1 VADVTG
7 GIGKAGGLGRVGNVL
22 DTQQAFRGKLSGIR
36 DAASEALS
44 VLKEDLS
51 PDEVTLRFGIKIT
64 AEGGAVV
71 ARAAVEGNMEVEM
84 SWRREPVS
92 DKETPSS
99 SPVDDQSQAHG

>member
-1 VADVTG
+1 MADVTG

-71 ARAAVEGNMEVEM
+71 ARAAVEGNMEV
-84 SWRREPVS
+84 
-92 DKETPSS
+92 
-99 SPVDDQSQAHG
+99 